1 MCVCT
6 QVAAALL
13 EKLIKGEKKAKKT
26 LPQDKIYLEAHVT
39 SVILLYL

>member
-13 EKLIKGEKKAKKT
+13 EKLIKGEKKAQKKNFPKT
-26 LPQDKIYLEAHVT
+26 RYI
-39 SVILLYL
+39 

>member
-13 EKLIKGEKKAKKT
+13 EKLIKGEKKAKKNFHKT
-26 LPQDKIYLEAHVT
+26 RYI
-39 SVILLYL
+39 